1 MAHFTDLLK
10 AAKDNNII
18 KVEQLL
24 AVLPPEHIECSG
36 ALREAAIRGHTKC
49 VQLLCNGTHVSDKV
63 ALFWA
68 CQNGHLECVQILIDH
83 VDPKIEDSYPLYCA
97 ARAGR
102 INVVDFLIPLS
113 DPRTAH
119 SRALSVA
126 AKAGHTHCVAAL
138 ISVSNPKDNNSQ
150 ALREALL
157 GGHTN
162 CIEMLYPV
170 SDTNAILKDLEHI
183 LATQPY
189 HATFDQAYTIL
200 KAMMEKE
207 QLEQNIAIPNSTP
220 SLQRK
225 I

>member
-113 DPRTAH
+113 DPKTAH
-119 SRALSVA
+119 SRALARA
-126 AKAGHTHCVAAL
+126 AA
-138 ISVSNPKDNNSQ
+138 
-150 ALREALL
+150 
-157 GGHTN
+157 GGHTQCVALLIPVSDPKSN
-162 CIEMLYPV
+162 NSHALRQALLNGHTDCSEMLYTV
-170 SDTNAILKDLEHI
+170 SDPYAVLNNFEQII
-183 LATQPY
+183 ATQPY
-189 HATFDQAYTIL
+189 DMKLDQAYTSL
-200 KAMMEKE
+200 KSLMEKE
-207 QLEQNIAIPNSTP
+207 HLQHAIGIYSPTP
-220 SLQRK
+220 LTVRK
-225 I
+225 M